1 MAKENNNN
9 KNYFD
14 RDKASKLCFASVF
27 GENAEESRKW
37 ISGTYKPFRNYLRL
51 AKDTAQKKQNVEATF
66 KIIDTKKDYILDTW
80 IEIKIISKVVNDQIV
95 SDEQEIQFATKYNQ
109 KVEDIS
115 IENILING
123 TIKEYIFENDKIF
136 VKAKIN
142 DTIIINN
149 NPNIVFDKK
158 EFISECV
165 LYHNQMVE
173 VNGNIVKIDNYIDD
187 ICCDSRNHNIIYN
200 LSGNDEK
207 NQNNSLII
215 ELNDDYKNEVS
226 VYDVFFNEAAVDAY
240 FTDKNKTHT
249 ILKKNKELGRLTI
262 DVSKSK
268 NDINAE
274 KTVHLKTD
282 LSQIRKQENALSSI
296 TDRPSSSQEN
306 LLNLCKNVDDR
317 RNRLAQFEFRN
328 IDVDFKILT
337 DVSREGTDVQR
348 DFVKKALQTPDFMI
362 LQGPPGSGKT
372 TAILELIYQLLKNG
386 KKLLLCA
393 STHVAIDNVLERI
406 IKDKNSSELLKLIN
420 PIRVGEE
427 DNVYSEC
434 VKPYAYSNIMSSI
447 PEEYKKITLESFN
460 LVCGTTLGV
469 QKFPL
474 ISDAIENC
482 NSNSIEPIF
491 DYMIL
496 DEASKTTFS
505 EFLVPAVLCKK
516 WVVVGD
522 IKQLAPYVEKND
534 LIPSLQTCEPIDSQD
549 KRIALGFLN
558 SYYKQN
564 NNGNSIINSCY
575 IMTSGAIEC
584 VNKHLKN
591 CSNDIVAITSNDNIQ
606 KNPKMFVINQFDLK
620 NKSYKLTALSSY
632 NTVFLIEKE
641 LLKESL
647 IYFSPSIAF
656 FDSNEDISND
666 KYFNDYSIA
675 HHKNAFANNYKEK
688 YENYSRKIEDEILW
702 RLIRLYELNNS
713 YEGKAKSYRKYI
725 NEFIELLSEEEQ
737 KKFNETIETLSN
749 IAIPS
754 IIKILQEGVSQTSKH
769 SDILHKGFTEK
780 EKLNRF
786 VMLDYQHRM
795 HPDISSMSRD
805 YVYDAKALKDS
816 KKWTSKMNYMNNKRR
831 FEIRDVKGIADRRNF
846 NPDEVKEIIN
856 ELKQFI
862 EFAKNNPHKENKPY
876 EIAILSFYNG
886 QIAKLRN
893 ALNKLFNSSA
903 KFNFKNQYVHVSL
916 NTVDKFQGQEAD
928 IVYLSM
934 VQTNKVGFLDSVN
947 RVNVAITRAREK
959 IIVFGH
965 KEFFLKQEQSEFL
978 RLIFKG
984 GE

>member
-1 MAKENNNN
+1 MAKENNN
-9 KNYFD
+9 KNFFD
-14 RDKASKLCFASVF
+14 KDKASKLCFASVF
-27 GENAEESRKW
+27 GEYADKSRGW
-37 ISGTYKPFRNYLRL
+37 IFRRYKPFKDYLRL
-51 AKDTAQKKQNVEATF
+51 AKDTAQKKQNIEATF
-66 KIIDTKKDYILDTW
+66 KIVDTKKDYVLDSW
-80 IEIKIISKVVNDQIV
+80 IEIEVISKKVNNQIV
-95 SDEQEIQFATKYNQ
+95 SDEQEIQFAIKYKQ
-109 KVEDIS
+109 IVEEIVID
-115 IENILING
+115 NILING
-123 TIKEYIFENDKIF
+123 SNVDFIVNDKKILI
-136 VKAKIN
+136 KAKIN
-142 DTIIINN
+142 DLIIINN
-149 NPNIVFDKK
+149 NPEIKFNKN
-158 EFISECV
+158 EYISECV
-165 LYHNQMVE
+165 LYHNQLLE
-173 VNGNIVKIDNYIDD
+173 VNGNIVRIDNFIDD
-187 ICCDSRNHNIIYN
+187 VCCDSKNHKIIYT
-200 LSGNDEK
+200 LSGTEK
-207 NQNNSLII
+207 QKNGKNSLII

-226 VYDVFFNEAAVDAY
+226 VYDVFFNEAAIDVY
-240 FTDKNKTHT
+240 FTDKNKSHA

-262 DVSKSK
+262 DISKGK
-268 NDINAE
+268 NDINVE

-296 TDRPSSSQEN
+296 IDRPSSAQEN
-306 LLNLCKNVDDR
+306 LLNLCKDVDDR
-317 RNRLAQFEFRN
+317 RNRLSPFEFEN
-328 IDVDFKILT
+328 INVDFKILT
-337 DVSREGTDVQR
+337 DESREGTNAQR
-348 DFVKKALQTPDFMI
+348 EFVKKALQTPDFMI

-372 TAILELIYQLLKNG
+372 TAILELIYQLLKKG
-386 KKLLLCA
+386 KKILLCA

-406 IKDKNSSELLKLIN
+406 IKDKNANELLKFIN

-434 VKPYAYSNIMSSI
+434 VKPYVYSNIMSSI
-447 PEEYKKITLESFN
+447 PENYQRITLESFN

-482 NSNSIEPIF
+482 KTNSIEPIF

-522 IKQLAPYVEKND
+522 VKQLAPYVEKND
-534 LIPSLQTCEPIDSQD
+534 LIPSLQTCEPIDSPD
-549 KRIALGFLN
+549 KRIALNFLN
-558 SYYKQN
+558 SYYKQTN
-564 NNGNSIINSCY
+564 KGNSITNACY
-575 IMTSGAIEC
+575 IMTSGAIEYI
-584 VNKHLKN
+584 NMHLKN
-591 CSNDIVAITSNDNIQ
+591 ESNDIVAITSN
-606 KNPKMFVINQFDLK
+606 KNLKNTSNMFVINNEDFK

-632 NTVFLIEKE
+632 NSIFLLERE
-641 LLKESL
+641 LVKDSL

-656 FDSNEDISND
+656 FDSNEDVSND
-666 KYFNDYSIA
+666 KYFNTYAIV
-675 HHKNAFANNYKEK
+675 HHKNGFGNNYREK

-713 YEGKAKSYRKYI
+713 TEGKAKSYRK
-725 NEFIELLSEEEQ
+725 FIDDFTNILTEDEK

-754 IIKILQEGVSQTSKH
+754 IIKILQEGVSQISKY
-769 SDILHKGFTEK
+769 SDILHKGFSDK

-795 HPDISSMSRD
+795 HPDISSISRD
-805 YVYDAKALKDS
+805 FVYDTRALKDS
-816 KKWTSKMNYMNNKRR
+816 KKWISKMNYMNNKKR
-831 FEIRDVKGIADRRNF
+831 FEIRDVKGIADRKNF
-846 NPDEVKEIIN
+846 NPDEIKEIIN

-862 EFAKNNPHKENKPY
+862 NFAKDNPHFEHKPY

-886 QIAKLRN
+886 QVVKLRHE
-893 ALNKLFNSSA
+893 LNKLFNNNA

-959 IIVFGH
+959 LIIFGH

-978 RLIFKG
+978 KLIFKG